1 MASAQTARVRGWL
14 MTGALALTACG
25 SSEPDDRAPDDG
37 LTELDPTQLDADE
50 GWSPCGFG
58 IECRELE
65 VPLDHANPAGD
76 KLSLALARAPH
87 WDGYDESGVILVN
100 PGGPGAPG
108 RPFLELVDARRAL
121 GILRGFDLVSFDP
134 RGVGDSGAVPCG
146 TGTVPKVVFD
156 SRGTAG
162 LIDYFEADGTACAER
177 MGPLFDHVGSQDVV
191 KDMDL
196 IRQALGQRQLNF
208 LGASY
213 GTRLAALYAQTFP
226 DRVRAFVL
234 DGPVH
239 PDADLTRLVTDQF
252 DALVAA
258 ADEFFVDCSQG
269 VLDCPFD
276 ADLLAQDLWNQ
287 SVEQGAEDL
296 FAGLWKSRLSQRGG
310 REDLADF
317 LYTYALFPELW
328 EDLILDV
335 FDDPSPQEVAVNQAV
350 HCTDQSVDVPT
361 ASEIDA
367 AIARFDQRSPQ
378 FAVTTLSLAT
388 CAGWHVTPNPVP
400 RLTAPDSPPLLLIA
414 GEHDILT
421 PAQVGAEMRASLTNA
436 VLVTSAHY
444 GHGAILAS
452 SPCIDAILDGY
463 FTRLELPED
472 GATCP

>member
-1 MASAQTARVRGWL
+1 MASAQARVRGWL
-14 MTGALALTACG
+14 MASALALVACG
-25 SSEPDDRAPDDG
+25 SSEPDDPAPDDG
-37 LTELDPTQLDADE
+37 LVTELDPTELATDE

-65 VPLDHANPAGD
+65 VPIDHSNPAGA

-87 WDGYDESGVILVN
+87 WEGYDDRGVILVN
-100 PGGPGAPG
+100 PGGPGGEG

-134 RGVGDSGAVPCG
+134 RGVGESGAVACG

-162 LIDYFEADGTACAER
+162 LIEYFEADATACAER

-191 KDMDL
+191 RDMDL

-213 GTRLAALYAQTFP
+213 GTRLAALYAETFP
-226 DRVRAFVL
+226 ERVRAFVL

-239 PDADLTRLVTDQF
+239 PEADLARLVTDQF
-252 DALVAA
+252 EALVAA
-258 ADEFFVDCSQG
+258 VDEFFIDCSQG
-269 VLDCPFD
+269 VLDCPLD
-276 ADLLAQDLWNQ
+276 AEFLALELWNQ
-287 SVEQGAEDL
+287 SAEQGAEDL
-296 FAGLWKSRLSQRGG
+296 FAGLWKSNLSQIGG
-310 REDLADF
+310 REGLADF
-317 LYTYALFPELW
+317 LYTYAVFPDLW

-350 HCTDQSVDVPT
+350 HCTDQSVSVPT
-361 ASEIDA
+361 ASEIEA
-367 AIARFDQRSPQ
+367 AIARFDELSPQ
-378 FAVTTLSLAT
+378 FAVTTLPFAT
-388 CAGWHVTPNPVP
+388 CTGWHVTPNPVP

-421 PAQVGAEMRASLTNA
+421 PARVGAAMRASLANA
-436 VLVTSAHY
+436 VLVSSAHY
-444 GHGAILAS
+444 GHGAILAG
-452 SPCIDAILDGY
+452 SPCIDALLDDY
-463 FTRLELPED
+463 FTRLALPED
-472 GATCP
+472 GTRCP